1 MNSSTV
7 PAVHSPSHTTE
18 TTMPS
23 RPVSGKLDQIF
34 KQYVRNNPLPSAVLS
49 IQSSDGAFAWSASHG
64 PKSAADVSPLGLDD
78 PYFLASATK
87 LFVTAM
93 IMQVRSQGL
102 LSLDNAIV
110 DLLPAGAIDGIHV
123 GKRNGHVVDHT
134 KELTFRHLL
143 SHTSGLSNYLE
154 DRQRDRTVLL
164 REAMKPGMD
173 QGWTRHDILE
183 LHRTQFEPRFAPTR
197 NRAHYS
203 DTNFQL
209 LGMVLEAVTKQT
221 FAQNLQ
227 ARIIEPLGLK
237 STGVFGSPTSCKY
250 VNLPSIYAG
259 AKPLQLPLVMASVQ
273 EDGGMYSSIADS
285 MRFLRAFFNGT
296 LFPAIWLAEIEAER
310 NRIFFPF
317 QYGLGLMRFTLPRFL
332 APFGSP
338 VFLGHGG
345 ASGCLMFYEP
355 SKRLFVAGTLNQIE
369 QRSGPY
375 SLMMRLIQ
383 AVS

>member
-1 MNSSTV
+1 
-7 PAVHSPSHTTE
+7 
-18 TTMPS
+18 
-23 RPVSGKLDQIF
+23 
-34 KQYVRNNPLPSAVLS
+34 
-49 IQSSDGAFAWSASHG
+49 
-64 PKSAADVSPLGLDD
+64 
-78 PYFLASATK
+78 
-87 LFVTAM
+87 
-93 IMQVRSQGL
+93 
-102 LSLDNAIV
+102 
-110 DLLPAGAIDGIHV
+110 
-123 GKRNGHVVDHT
+123 
-134 KELTFRHLL
+134 
-143 SHTSGLSNYLE
+143 
-154 DRQRDRTVLL
+154 
-164 REAMKPGMD
+164 MKPGMD
-173 QGWTRHDILE
+173 QGWTRNDILE
-183 LHRTQFEPRFAPTR
+183 LHRRQFEPRFAPTR

-221 FAQNLQ
+221 FAQNLH

-237 STGVFGSPTSCKY
+237 STGVFGSPTSY
-250 VNLPSIYAG
+250 NYANLPIIYAG

-285 MRFLRAFFNGT
+285 MCFLRAFFDGT
-296 LFPAIWLAEIEAER
+296 LFPAIWLAEMEAER

-317 QYGLGLMRFTLPRFL
+317 HYGLGLMRFTLPRFL

-369 QRSGPY
+369 KRSRPY